1 MVCSCDTNLL
11 CLDSPVGSTTVL
23 FFFFPFSR
31 SFDEC
36 RVNVMCY
43 KIVSSF
49 WCVCV
54 SVCKWSGV
62 LRFQWDEPLCC
73 IFRSLSGG

>member
-11 CLDSPVGSTTVL
+11 CLDNPVESATV

-49 WCVCV
+49 WCVC
-54 SVCKWSGV
+54 KWNGV
-62 LRFQWDEPLCC
+62 LRFQWDEALCC